1 MMFKVLGLT
10 KIAKTDPQLYELRLY
25 DSSKQERPGY
35 AGTIDCGTEDQV
47 RVILEMLGMPKSEID
62 YLIMTAGFR
71 KAG

>member
-1 MMFKVLGLT
+1 MFKVLGLT

-35 AGTIDCGTEDQV
+35 VGTSDCGTEDQV